1 MKKIIS
7 LCLLAVPLLLG
18 FKFGGDTIKVGVAV
32 PLSAGAE
39 QIGTDVKNGVA
50 LAVAE
55 WNAKGGVLGK
65 KIELVVGDD
74 RGDAAMAATVAN
86 RLIESGVVGVIG
98 HVNSDVSLAALKY
111 YNRAGIPMI
120 TPASTNPSLTTK
132 GYTGVFRTCGKD
144 DLQTKIAADFIAK
157 FKFKKIAFIHDKTI
171 YGQWL
176 VDEFMKHVRGK
187 VDEVHYAGF
196 AQEDKDFQPI
206 LKALLTKQPSLI
218 YFGGI
223 YSDAALLLKQSRE
236 SGIDAVFMSA
246 DAAADQK
253 FVEIAGAANTIRDVY
268 FTAAPD
274 IKKLSSAK
282 NFVAAYE
289 QKFGA
294 IGEYSAYAYDAANAL
309 FKALEQAG
317 TTSGKKVVAELH
329 DLSFDGVTGKI
340 KFNAE
345 GDVTNASYTIWT
357 IKDGKLVEYK

>member
-1 MKKIIS
+1 MRRVLF

-18 FKFGGDTIKVGVAV
+18 FKAGDKVIKVGVGV

-50 LAVAE
+50 LAAAE

-86 RLIESGVVGVIG
+86 KLIESGVVGVIG

-120 TPASTNPSLTTK
+120 TPASTNPGLTTK

-223 YSDAALLLKQSRE
+223 YSDAAFLLKQSRE

-253 FVEIAGAANTIRDVY
+253 FIELAGAANTIDVY

-274 IKKLSSAK
+274 IKKQPSAK

-317 TTSGKKVVAELH
+317 TTSGKQVVQELH

-340 KFNAE
+340 KFDAK
-345 GDVTNASYTIWT
+345 GDGKEISYSVWT